1 MEANQWNWSG
11 IITIGLVVA
20 LAGGVL
26 GFAIGVWQS
35 VNVRNDLILIEEAD
49 RIRQEAVAAEIER
62 LQEIDSRVEYY
73 RGVYD
78 ACVEFSLYIFSVP
91 IEEAQT
97 YCATE
102 LIPRAFEAGSYEVP
116 SEGFIPPS

>member
-1 MEANQWNWSG
+1 MEENKWNWPG
-11 IITIGLVVA
+11 IVTMGLVVA
-20 LAGGVL
+20 LSGGVL

-35 VNVRNDLILIEEAD
+35 VNIRDDIILVEESD
-49 RIRQEAVAAEIER
+49 RVRQEAVESEIEK
-62 LQEIDSRVEYY
+62 LSTIDPRVEYY

-78 ACVEFSLYIFSVP
+78 ACVGFSLSIFSAP

-102 LIPRAFEAGSYEVP
+102 LIPRAFEQGSYEVP
-116 SEGFIPPS
+116 SEGFIPP

>member
-1 MEANQWNWSG
+1 MEANQLNWSG

-78 ACVEFSLYIFSVP
+78 ACVGFSLSIFSAP
-91 IEEAQT
+91 IEEAQM

-102 LIPRAFEAGSYEVP
+102 LIPRAFEQGSYEVP
-116 SEGFIPPS
+116 SEGFIPP